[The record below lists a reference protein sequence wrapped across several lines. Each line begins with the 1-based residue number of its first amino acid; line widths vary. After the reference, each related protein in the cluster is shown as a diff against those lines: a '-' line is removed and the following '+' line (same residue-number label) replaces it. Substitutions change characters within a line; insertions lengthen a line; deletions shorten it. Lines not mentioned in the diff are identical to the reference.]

1 MTIPHL
7 DIVVSALSA
16 LVYVLLILKTRLA
29 FVLGLANQGFWAAL
43 MVQTHSYGLTYSICF
58 FTIVNVIGF
67 WRWTKSP
74 PAGRKECACVQ

>member
-1 MTIPHL
+1 MPHL

-29 FVLGLANQGFWAAL
+29 FVLGLANQGFWFAF
-43 MVQTHSYGLTYSICF
+43 MVQTHSYGLIYSICF
-58 FTIVNVIGF
+58 FTVVNVIGF

-74 PAGRKECACVQ
+74 PTRRKECTCLAKG